1 MARAQVL
8 AYNSGLTER
17 VHAVRDHLV
26 VALRAYRKTVADLNL
41 AAVFHRAGP
50 MTARRGKN

>member
-1 MARAQVL
+1 MARAQVR

-26 VALRAYRKTVADLNL
+26 VALRAYRKTVADLNSSGG
-41 AAVFHRAGP
+41 FS
-50 MTARRGKN
+50 